1 MSLAVLDIKAF
12 VPAQNIETSKEFY
25 EALGFEVPWSSGD
38 TAYVRHGQVGFLL
51 LESFIP
57 DHANNFMMHLQV
69 ESVGDWYANVLAS
82 GVVKKFGIELGKLQD
97 ELREFSLTDPAGV
110 CWLINQNNN

>member
-1 MSLAVLDIKAF
+1 
-12 VPAQNIETSKEFY
+12 
-25 EALGFEVPWSSGD
+25 
-38 TAYVRHGQVGFLL
+38 
-51 LESFIP
+51 
-57 DHANNFMMHLQV
+57 MMHLQV

-110 CWLINQNNN
+110 CWLINQNNT